1 MHGLSRFLALAALAG
16 APGCSSFRAPTV
28 SVHDVSV
35 TDATEDALA
44 LSFVMDLKNPNRAAV
59 PLHEFVYTLAI
70 DGKEVY
76 AGRRAGGV
84 TLSADGDRQVLLPA
98 VVPYSKVGWTA
109 VTLPASVSYR
119 LTGQLQ
125 YDAPNRLAQIL
136 FDSGV
141 RRPKVSFAQR
151 GQLQLRSTGS

>member
-1 MHGLSRFLALAALAG
+1 MRSLSRLLVLTVLAG

-28 SVHDVSV
+28 SVNEVSV
-35 TDATEDALA
+35 TDATEEALA
-44 LSFVMDLKNPNRAAV
+44 LSFVMDLRNPNRAAV

-84 TLSADGDRQVLLPA
+84 TLSAECGRQLLLPA
-98 VVPYSKVGWTA
+98 VVPYSAVGWTA
-109 VTLPASVSYR
+109 VTLPASVSYS
-119 LTGQLQ
+119 LTGHLQ
-125 YDAPNRLAQIL
+125 YNAPNRLAQIL

-141 RRPKVSFAQR
+141 RRSKVSFGQR
-151 GQLQLRSTGS
+151 GQLQLR

>member
-1 MHGLSRFLALAALAG
+1 MHGLRRLLTLAALAG

-28 SVHDVSV
+28 SVNDVSV
-35 TDATEDALA
+35 TDATEEALA

-84 TLSADGDRQVLLPA
+84 TLSADADRQLLLPA
-98 VVPYSKVGWTA
+98 VVPYSRVGWTA
-109 VTLPASVSYR
+109 LTLPASVSYR
-119 LTGQLQ
+119 LTGELQ
-125 YDAPNRLAQIL
+125 YNAPNRLAQIL

-141 RRPKVSFAQR
+141 RRPKVSFEQR
-151 GQLQLRSTGS
+151 GELQVRSTGS

>member
-1 MHGLSRFLALAALAG
+1 MHSLTRLLVLTILAG
-16 APGCSSFRAPTV
+16 APGCSSFRPPTV
-28 SVHDVSV
+28 TVNDVSV
-35 TDATEDALA
+35 SDATEEALA
-44 LSFVMDLKNPNRAAV
+44 LSFVMDLRNPNRAAV

-84 TLSADGDRQVLLPA
+84 TLSADGDRQLLLPA
-98 VVPYSKVGWTA
+98 VVPYSAVGWTA
-109 VTLPASVSYR
+109 VTLPASVSYS

-125 YDAPNRLAQIL
+125 YNAPNRLAQVL

-141 RRPKVSFAQR
+141 RRPKVSFGHS
-151 GQLQLRSTGS
+151 GQLQLQ